1 MKKLYKGDDLSPHQ
15 KDHIWSVLIQL
26 IEEQENCKIEV
37 LGKVDDESI
46 YHRTRQRD
54 E

>member
-1 MKKLYKGDDLSPHQ
+1 MFSVDLSPNQ
-15 KDHIWSVLIQL
+15 KDHIWAVLIQL

-37 LGKVDDESI
+37 LGKVNDENI
-46 YHRTRQRD
+46 HNRTHQRN